1 MRGRRKKWILWWV
14 VVTVFAVAL
23 ICLLLQNTKVQLNTI
38 TVTEEN
44 LPESF
49 DGFRIAQISDFHS
62 AQFGEDNEKLLSVIR
77 AAKPDIIV
85 ITGDFMGCRDLDTG
99 VALSL
104 ASRIVEIAPCYYVTG
119 NHEARLSSNLYT
131 ELLDGL
137 SEAGVT
143 LLKDTEV
150 LLTRENDSISLVGH
164 FWGDTDHIGDLSDFE
179 GYRILL
185 SHQPEDMENYAA
197 AGYDLVF
204 SGHAHGGQFRLPF
217 IGGLFAPGQGFFPKY
232 DSGLHSVKE
241 TDLIVSRGIGD
252 SVSFVP
258 RLNNP
263 PEVVL
268 AILEC
273 P

>member
-1 MRGRRKKWILWWV
+1 MSSKRTKVIIWCVIVAVLAAIL
-14 VVTVFAVAL
+14 
-23 ICLLLQNTKVQLNTI
+23 IILLLQNTKVQLNTI
-38 TVTEEN
+38 TVAEEN
-44 LPESF
+44 LPERF

-62 AQFGEDNEKLLSVIR
+62 AQFGENNEKLISVIR

-85 ITGDFMGCRDLDTG
+85 ITGDFMGSRDRDTG

-119 NHEARLSSNLYT
+119 NHEARLSSLLYT

-137 SEAGVT
+137 SEVGVT

-150 LLTRENDSISLVGH
+150 MLTRDNDSISLVGH
-164 FWGDTDHIGDLSDFE
+164 FWGNTDSIGDLSEFD

-204 SGHAHGGQFRLPF
+204 TGHAHGGQFRLPF
-217 IGGLFAPGQGFFPKY
+217 IGGLFAPEQGFFPKY
-232 DSGLHSVKE
+232 DSGLYSVRE
-241 TDLIVSRGIGD
+241 TDMIVSRGIGD
-252 SVSFVP
+252 SVRFVP